1 MTVNVDTTIWSLALR
16 RRSSNLATGE
26 RPRVAEWAELVRERR
41 VGLLGIVRQ
50 EVLSGIPDGVA
61 ARRLRDVLRAF
72 PDVGIGTPDHEAAAE
87 AFNRCRA
94 KGVAGSPVDFF
105 ICAVAIR
112 LEAPVFTT
120 DADFSAYARQIPLRL
135 HAPRPGRGA
144 QSARAPLDR

>member
-1 MTVNVDTTIWSLALR
+1 MKVIVDTTVWSLALR
-16 RRSSNLATGE
+16 RRSTDLAADE
-26 RPRVAEWAELVRERR
+26 RRLVAEWAELVKEGR

-50 EVLSGIPDGVA
+50 EVLSGIPDGAA

-72 PDVGIGTPDHEAAAE
+72 PDVVASFLDHEAAAE

-94 KGVAGSPVDFF
+94 KGVAGSPVDFL

-120 DADFSAYARQIPLRL
+120 DADFAVYARHLPLSL
-135 HAPRPGRGA
+135 HAPRPGLAPWSGA
-144 QSARAPLDR
+144 